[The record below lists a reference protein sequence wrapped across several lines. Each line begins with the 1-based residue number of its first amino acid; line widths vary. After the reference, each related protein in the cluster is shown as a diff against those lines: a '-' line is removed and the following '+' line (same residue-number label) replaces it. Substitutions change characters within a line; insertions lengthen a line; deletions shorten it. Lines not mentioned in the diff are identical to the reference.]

1 MTQDLIPATDPA
13 EISGSLPFPF
23 TQQTYCRYEPIHQRI
38 DEARVLVVD
47 NLLRDERDVS
57 SVARHEWGVMLG
69 VQMRRERLIAGMAIE
84 NILNNISRLVKRP
97 ATEVAH
103 LSEVAEAAKRF
114 QPDAIVLSGTL
125 RDFDYYQQSILDEF
139 GKFIR
144 TTKTPVLAICGGHQL
159 VGLSFGARVVTLDKL
174 EQHEQREQRPQE
186 YQYRFVRITE
196 PGDPIFE
203 NIN

>member
-1 MTQDLIPATDPA
+1 MNQNLIPATDPA

-57 SVARHEWGVMLG
+57 AVARQEWGVMLG
-69 VQMRRERLIAGMAIE
+69 AQLRRERHIAGLAIE

-103 LSEVAEAAKRF
+103 LSEVAEAESRF
-114 QPDAIVLSGTL
+114 RGD
-125 RDFDYYQQSILDEF
+125 
-139 GKFIR
+139 
-144 TTKTPVLAICGGHQL
+144 CG
-159 VGLSFGARVVTLDKL
+159 
-174 EQHEQREQRPQE
+174 
-186 YQYRFVRITE
+186 
-196 PGDPIFE
+196 
-203 NIN
+203 